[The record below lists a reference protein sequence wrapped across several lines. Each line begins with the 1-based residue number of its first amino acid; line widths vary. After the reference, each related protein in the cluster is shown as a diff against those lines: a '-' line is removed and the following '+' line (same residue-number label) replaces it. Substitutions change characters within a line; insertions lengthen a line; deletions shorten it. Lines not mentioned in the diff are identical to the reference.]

1 MMRVIRQFWAVL
13 VILGFIA
20 SPVHALSMKSLSEAS
35 QSVSLATAQAD
46 EMPCHSDEKRDSN
59 KSCPCMALC
68 VALSF
73 AGMPP
78 VAEALARPATLA
90 QSTPILNFGQLPN
103 LASDPPARPPRA

>member
-1 MMRVIRQFWAVL
+1 MRVFRQFWAVV
-13 VILGFIA
+13 VIFGFIA
-20 SPVHALSMKSLSEAS
+20 SPVHALSMKSLSPAS
-35 QSVSLATAQAD
+35 HSAYLATAQAD
-46 EMPCHSDEKRDSN
+46 EMPCHSNGKQDSN

-78 VAEALARPATLA
+78 VAKALVMPVTLE

-103 LASDPPARPPRA
+103 LPSDPPARPPRA